1 MLLQLTTK
9 TWLVMTLTNNHCLHE
24 ERFATIESEI
34 AEINARLDS
43 KKDDIHQIQIE
54 KDRQQELQTELIEK
68 VTRVTVLLEE
78 GQKQREMNN
87 TKLADAEKKIDQ
99 LQQDVTSLSSSL
111 NSFRNTVLA
120 LIPIISIIVGV
131 VLHFIRI

>member
-1 MLLQLTTK
+1 
-9 TWLVMTLTNNHCLHE
+9 MTNKHPTCCHE
-24 ERFATIESEI
+24 ERLAHIEADI
-34 AEINARLDS
+34 AEIQVRLDS
-43 KKDDIHQIQIE
+43 KKEDIHQLE
-54 KDRQQELQTELIEK
+54 KERISQQKLQAELIEK

-87 TKLADAEKKIDQ
+87 AKLSEYQQKIDK

-131 VLHFIRI
+131 VLHFITI

>member
-1 MLLQLTTK
+1 MK
-9 TWLVMTLTNNHCLHE
+9 WLVMALTNNIHSCCHE
-24 ERFATIESEI
+24 ERLAHIESEI

-87 TKLADAEKKIDQ
+87 TKLAEAEKKIDQ
-99 LQQDVTSLSSSL
+99 LQKDVTSLSSSL

-120 LIPIISIIVGV
+120 LIPVISIIVGV